1 MDFKSLKEKCEY
13 YKDLADYRLLP
24 NSYVLLHLD
33 GRAFSKM
40 VKNKF
45 KKPFDK
51 EFTKMMNETMIYL
64 CEKLQGVVFAY
75 CQSDE
80 ISLVIKDF
88 SSDGLPSSSF
98 FSYRLCKIHSIAA
111 SIATSKFNQLMME
124 YRILNVESKSGCAGD
139 TIEDCRKAI
148 MNSPLYEFDCK
159 AWNVPSANDAYAWI
173 LYRQH
178 DCLRNSKQQFAQT
191 YLPHNK
197 LAGHDSDEQVRLA
210 KEETGNDWNTID
222 DGWKYGRICLKKA
235 FIFENPEGGQYERT
249 KWVAENAQPFDK
261 DFNDGD
267 EYSKIINL
275 ITK

>member
-24 NSYVLLHLD
+24 NSYVLFHLD

-45 KKPFDK
+45 EKPFDK
-51 EFTKMMNETMIYL
+51 AFTEMMNKTMVHL

-80 ISLVIKDF
+80 ISLVMRDF
-88 SSDGLPSSSF
+88 STEGLASSSF
-98 FSYRLCKIHSIAA
+98 FSYRLCKMQSIAA
-111 SIATSKFNQLMME
+111 SMATAKFNNLMTR
-124 YRILNVESKSGCAGD
+124 YRLGEVPSLFSGDMWTWCAKKVED
-139 TIEDCRKAI
+139 
-148 MNSPLYEFDCK
+148 MPLYEFDCK
-159 AWNVPSANDAYAWI
+159 AWNVPSANDAYAWM

-197 LAGHDSDEQVRLA
+197 LVGHDSDEQVRLTNEA
-210 KEETGNDWNTID
+210 TGNDWNAID
-222 DGWKYGRICLKKA
+222 DGWKYGRICLKKV
-235 FIFENPEGGQYERT
+235 FMFENPEGGQYERT

-261 DFNDGD
+261 DFNEGD
-267 EYSKIINL
+267 EYHKIINL